1 MNRSVN
7 KTIFVYLLYLIFIVS
22 STVCTTDSVAIE
34 DSTSNVD
41 TTKYE
46 ERSKD
51 MALTIK
57 SPAFE
62 NEQKIP
68 VKYSC
73 DGESVSPPLLWEGVP
88 DSARSLVLI
97 SDDPDAPMGTWV
109 HWVVYDIPPT
119 ITEFPENIPPV
130 RDLAGLK
137 EQNLGGKQ
145 GKNSAGKIGYYPPCP
160 PSGTHRY
167 FFKLYALDTMLGIEP
182 GATKN
187 EILQAMNGHVIAEAQ
202 LMGLYSRK

>member
-1 MNRSVN
+1 MA
-7 KTIFVYLLYLIFIVS
+7 
-22 STVCTTDSVAIE
+22 DSLAIE
-34 DSTSNVD
+34 ESTSSVD

-46 ERSKD
+46 ERSRD

-62 NEQKIP
+62 NGKKIP
-68 VKYSC
+68 IKYTC
-73 DGESVSPPLLWEGVP
+73 DGESVSPPLLWEGIP

-109 HWVVYDIPPT
+109 HWVVYDIPPK
-119 ITEFPENIPPV
+119 ITEFPENIPTV
-130 RDLAGLK
+130 QDLANLE

-145 GKNSAGKIGYYPPCP
+145 GMNSGGKIGYYPPCP

-167 FFKLYALDTMLGIEP
+167 FFKLYALDAMLEIEP

-187 EILQAMNGHVIAEAQ
+187 EILQAMHGHVIAETQ